1 MPPLPADS
9 IHARACK
16 LKCEKILTRP
26 SCLLNHLLRKLV
38 FPDPDCPPSKKAVG
52 DSTAFLLEPILL
64 NYHLSD
70 SQTVC
75 Q

>member
-1 MPPLPADS
+1 FICIFPHNSNLS
-9 IHARACK
+9 LC
-16 LKCEKILTRP
+16 